1 MTSQTA
7 AATGALGPAAA
18 APSQTPIPWL
28 GVASVLLGAFIS
40 TLTGRLSTFGLADIR
55 GAVHAG
61 FDDGAWITTAQ
72 TTAQMLVTPFALW
85 AGTIYGPRRILL
97 TACATFAVAE
107 ILVPFSENLSTL
119 LLLQFVSGLGSGC
132 FIPLTL
138 SFILLRM
145 PRKLW
150 TYGVA
155 LYALHI
161 ELSTHI
167 SASIEGW
174 YIDHASWRWI
184 FWQNVPLAIGMA
196 ACLHFGVRTEPRRDS
211 PINVDAFGLAAFGVG
226 LALIYAALDQG
237 NRLDWLNSGLVW
249 GLLSGGAVLLAA
261 FFVQT
266 SRSRN
271 SWLDLR
277 VAFALPLPLL
287 FLAISLLRSS
297 ILSTTFL
304 VPQFLSAVRG
314 FRELN
319 VGDALLWV
327 GLPQLIL
334 CPLSGFLL
342 RFVDPRLNA
351 ALGMCC
357 IGCACL
363 MVAYGLTPL
372 WGSDQFLPS
381 QLLQAV
387 GQSMAFT
394 GVVFNGVLNIR
405 LESALTFGA
414 MLQTARLL
422 GGEAGQAFT
431 ATFQRIREQ
440 RASNLIGL
448 HLQAGAGEVVH
459 RLQAYGHVIARGTH
473 WDGNGVASASIL
485 ARVVR
490 SMATT
495 QSVIDCY
502 VAMAAVVLMGLVVL
516 ATLKAPPGAPPPL
529 THLLFGKRL
538 RAA

>member
-1 MTSQTA
+1 
-7 AATGALGPAAA
+7 
-18 APSQTPIPWL
+18 
-28 GVASVLLGAFIS
+28 
-40 TLTGRLSTFGLADIR
+40 LADIR

-61 FDDGAWITTAQ
+61 FDDGAWITTSQ
-72 TTAQMLVTPFALW
+72 TTAQMLITPIAVW

-97 TACATFAVAE
+97 AACVTFLIAE
-107 ILVPFSENLSTL
+107 FLLPFSPNLPTL
-119 LLLQFVSGLGSGC
+119 LILQFVAGLGSGC

-138 SFILLRM
+138 SFILRSM
-145 PRKLW
+145 PPKFW
-150 TYGVA
+150 SYGIA

-167 SASIEGW
+167 SASLEGW

-184 FWQNVPLAIGMA
+184 FWQNVPLAIGMV
-196 ACLHFGVRTEPRRDS
+196 ACLHFGVRPEPGRVSPKVDS
-211 PINVDAFGLAAFGVG
+211 FGLAASGVG

-237 NRLDWLNSGLVW
+237 NRLDWLNSGLVC
-249 GLLSGGAVLLAA
+249 GLLLGGAVLLAA
-261 FFVQT
+261 FLVHA
-266 SRSRN
+266 SHSPN
-271 SWLDLR
+271 SWIDLR

-287 FLAISLLRSS
+287 LLLIGALRSS

-304 VPQFLSAVRG
+304 VPQFLGAVRG
-314 FRELN
+314 FRSLD

-327 GLPQLIL
+327 GLPQLLL

-351 ALGMCC
+351 ALGLCC

-372 WGSDQFLPS
+372 WGSEQFLPS
-381 QLLQAV
+381 QILQAI

-394 GVVFNGVLNIR
+394 GVVFNGVLNIK
-405 LESALTFGA
+405 LDSALTFGA
-414 MLQTARLL
+414 MLQTARLF
-422 GGEAGQAFT
+422 GGEVGQAFT

-448 HLQAGAGEVVH
+448 HLQAGADGVVD
-459 RLQAYGHVIARGTH
+459 RLRAYGHVLARAAH
-473 WDGNGVASASIL
+473 LDGNGAASASIL
-485 ARVVR
+485 GRAVR
-490 SMATT
+490 SAATT
-495 QSVIDCY
+495 QSVMDSY
-502 VAMAAVVLMGLVVL
+502 VALAAVVLMGLVVL
-516 ATLKAPPGAPPPL
+516 AALKAAPGAPPPL
-529 THLLFGKRL
+529 THLLFGNRP

>member
-1 MTSQTA
+1 MTSEAVAAAPESVPVAAQPSQTA
-7 AATGALGPAAA
+7 
-18 APSQTPIPWL
+18 IPWL
-28 GVASVLLGAFIS
+28 GIASVLLGAAIS

-61 FDDGAWITTAQ
+61 FDGGAWITTVQ
-72 TTAQMLVTPFALW
+72 TTAQMLITPFALW
-85 AGTIYGPRRILL
+85 TGSKFGPRRILL
-97 TACATFAVAE
+97 VACATFAVAE
-107 ILVPFSENLSTL
+107 SLLPFSPSLPAL
-119 LLLQFVSGLGSGC
+119 LFLQFVTGLGSGC

-138 SFILLRM
+138 SFILQSM
-145 PRKLW
+145 PPRLW

-155 LYALHI
+155 LYSLHV

-167 SASIEGW
+167 SASLEGW

-184 FWQNVPLAIGMA
+184 FWQNVPLAIAMF
-196 ACLHFGVRTEPRRDS
+196 ACLYFGVRKDAQRDA
-211 PINVDAFGLAAFGVG
+211 PVKVDAFGLAAFGGG

-237 NRLDWLNSGLVW
+237 NRLDWLNSGLEW
-249 GLLSGGAVLLAA
+249 GLLSGGAVLVAA
-261 FFVQT
+261 FLVHAR
-266 SRSRN
+266 RSQN
-271 SWLDLR
+271 AWLELR

-287 FLAISLLRSS
+287 FLLISLLRSS

-304 VPQFLSAVRG
+304 VPQFLGVVRG
-314 FRELN
+314 FRELD

-334 CPLSGFLL
+334 CPLSGFVL
-342 RFVDPRLNA
+342 RFIDPRLHA
-351 ALGMCC
+351 ALGMCG

-363 MVAYGLTPL
+363 MVAYGLTPV

-448 HLQAGAGEVVH
+448 HLQAGADDVVH
-459 RLQAYGHVIARGTH
+459 RLQAYAGVLARAAH
-473 WDGNGVASASIL
+473 LDSNSAASASIL
-485 ARVVR
+485 GQVVR
-490 SMATT
+490 NAATT

-502 VAMAAVVLMGLVVL
+502 MAMGGIVVAGLLIL
-516 ATLKAPPGAPPPL
+516 ATLKRPPL
-529 THLLFGKRL
+529 MQLLSGKGGKP
-538 RAA
+538 A